1 MAIESGSEKGR
12 IRTEDETKTYING
25 YQNGLSEVKENS
37 HFKYQAHNRS
47 HSSSSIAETYDIL
60 CVGFGP
66 ASLAIAVALHDAA
79 EAEAT
84 EKLTKSEHEKQKPY
98 SQLKVAFL
106 EKQNDFAWHA
116 GMLLPGAKMQISFI
130 KDLATLRNPRSRFTF
145 LNYLHEKGRLVQF
158 TNLSTFLPQRLEYED
173 YMRWCAR
180 KFEHLVSYGEEV
192 VEVSPGNDIDASQHR
207 IKCFEVVS
215 KNLKSNSTVRRW
227 AKNVIIAVGGIP
239 HIPKMF
245 PQNHSR
251 IIHSSQFANVI
262 PNLLSKRKPHRI
274 AVVGAGQS
282 AAEIFDH
289 LMSEYPY
296 SSTKLLIRGSALR
309 PSDDSP
315 L

>member
-1 MAIESGSEKGR
+1 MAIESGSESDR
-12 IRTEDETKTYING
+12 ARDRTENSRTNG
-25 YQNGLSEVKENS
+25 YSEDQSEIDDISQFSKQVHKS
-37 HFKYQAHNRS
+37 HLNEFS
-47 HSSSSIAETYDIL
+47 VAETFDVL

-79 EAEAT
+79 EAEVLEA
-84 EKLTKSEHEKQKPY
+84 LKSPQNKQKPY

-106 EKQNDFAWHA
+106 ERQDDFAWHA

-130 KDLATLRNPRSRFTF
+130 KDLATLRNPRSKFTF

-192 VEVSPGNDIDASQHR
+192 IEVSAGNGTSAGDEKIN
-207 IKCFEVVS
+207 CFDVFS
-215 KNLKSNSTVRRW
+215 KNLKTKNVIRRR
-227 AKNVIIAVGGIP
+227 ARNVIIAVGGMPYIP
-239 HIPKMF
+239 EIF
-245 PQNHSR
+245 PQDHPR
-251 IIHSSQFANVI
+251 IIHSSQFANLV
-262 PNLLSKRKPHRI
+262 PNLLSKRDAPYTI
-274 AVVGAGQS
+274 AVIGAGQS

-289 LMSEYPY
+289 LMSEYPH